1 MGAAICI
8 LDMLRKNRVRRIRNP
23 MFETMR
29 SAIRPPHR
37 IMNLLGVVAL
47 IMTIGA
53 PMGLPTFGLII
64 GSATWIAYVHCAVN
78 LQHLVSRIN
87 PLVNGEECSVG
98 TRFKALNLLCIAV
111 CVICVLLYIGI
122 WAADFPGVQFPELTA
137 VSAVPF
143 ALVSILPFYIVML
156 MLFYGTYKVNTDA
169 MTLASFATILL
180 LFAPIIPFYMALQTE
195 FGSIY
200 TPLDI
205 PDALLIAAAVVML
218 IATAALEAFVR
229 KNATDTDDIETD
241 NR

>member
-1 MGAAICI
+1 M
-8 LDMLRKNRVRRIRNP
+8 
-23 MFETMR
+23 
-29 SAIRPPHR
+29 
-37 IMNLLGVVAL
+37 
-47 IMTIGA
+47 
-53 PMGLPTFGLII
+53 
-64 GSATWIAYVHCAVN
+64 YV
-78 LQHLVSRIN
+78 
-87 PLVNGEECSVG
+87 
-98 TRFKALNLLCIAV
+98 
-111 CVICVLLYIGI
+111 GI
-122 WAADFPGVQFPELTA
+122 WAADFPGVRFPELTA

-218 IATAALEAFVR
+218 IATAALGAFVR
-229 KNATDTDDIETD
+229 KNAIDTYDIETD